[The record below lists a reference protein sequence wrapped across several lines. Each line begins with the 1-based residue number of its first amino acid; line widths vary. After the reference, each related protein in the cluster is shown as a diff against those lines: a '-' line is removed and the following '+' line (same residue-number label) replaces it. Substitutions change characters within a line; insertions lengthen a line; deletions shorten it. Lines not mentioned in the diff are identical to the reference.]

1 VDGRFGRKFVRV
13 FFAKTTVRH
22 LFRAGGSSRFCIWV
36 LLFLF
41 LSERTLGFSLHLLRT
56 LFFLRNLLRTL
67 DLPIYSNISFGF
79 VGRVST

>member
-1 VDGRFGRKFVRV
+1 M
-13 FFAKTTVRH
+13 
-22 LFRAGGSSRFCIWV
+22 LFNKFCIWV

-56 LFFLRNLLRTL
+56 L